1 MYFDDS
7 HITDRAVHG
16 PSAQWS
22 FGVLNDLL
30 GTPFA
35 EEKRQGAADL
45 SKIHTHGRARFWVR
59 ERLEQKVLTF
69 MRDARKSGKFTPGQA
84 AKLYGMV
91 NFLEHGL
98 FGRIG
103 LGEIQALKEHQYG
116 ALAEPAPASC
126 RPSMCWRPSSVCAPG
141 GSWWFYPWMCRGWW
155 LPRTRPWRRIPLGLP
170 GRWRFVAVISLQ
182 VYDMWGPGDHKIA
195 QLELFMV
202 AHALTA
208 RPDQF
213 CGRRGVWFIDN
224 IASLMCLI
232 RGRSDNPDLAKMA
245 TYIQCL
251 LFALRASLYWE
262 YIPSKSIGPTRSA
275 DLGPVTHG
283 TGPTTSS

>member
-1 MYFDDS
+1 M
-7 HITDRAVHG
+7 
-16 PSAQWS
+16 
-22 FGVLNDLL
+22 
-30 GTPFA
+30 
-35 EEKRQGAADL
+35 
-45 SKIHTHGRARFWVR
+45 R
-59 ERLEQKVLTF
+59 E
-69 MRDARKSGKFTPGQA
+69 ARKSGKFTPGQA

-116 ALAEPAPASC
+116 GSSKANTSPLAAFDVAIIRMRPRRELMVLPIGCAEGGGCLGRALEAPRQGS
-126 RPSMCWRPSSVCAPG
+126 G
-141 GSWWFYPWMCRGWW
+141 GYHLVFQDGGVQIREA
-155 LPRTRPWRRIPLGLP
+155 
-170 GRWRFVAVISLQ
+170 FVAIIPAQ
-182 VYDMWGPGDHKIA
+182 TYDMWGPGDHKIA

-202 AHALTA
+202 VHALTA
-208 RPDQF
+208 
-213 CGRRGVWFIDN
+213 RRGVWFIDN

-262 YIPSKSIGPTRSA
+262 YIPSKSNWA
-275 DLGPVTHG
+275 DAISRLGPSDPWYRANHFKLNFSLFPPALLRLPYRAVITFAG
-283 TGPTTSS
+283 FL